1 MSAVLIGLV
10 VGYLVAIP
18 MGKIDFSALS
28 QASLL
33 SVPVPF
39 KLGFSFHADAIIAM
53 IFVYMVST
61 VETIGDATAITN
73 SGIGREAT
81 EKEIVGAVLADSVGS
96 FIGAIFNVLPNTSFG
111 QNVGI
116 VAMTKIVN
124 RFVVATGAVILII
137 AGIFPKVGAL
147 ISLMPSSVLGG
158 ASIVMFSMI
167 VVSGIR
173 LITTDKL
180 TERNAMI
187 VAVSLGLGLGIA
199 YVPGF
204 FEAFPESIQLI
215 FGESKTVLPAILAV
229 ILNIVLP
236 KEEDS
241 VVDEISHSDIYSER
255 LVKA

>member
-1 MSAVLIGLV
+1 M
-10 VGYLVAIP
+10 
-18 MGKIDFSALS
+18 
-28 QASLL
+28 
-33 SVPVPF
+33 
-39 KLGFSFHADAIIAM
+39 
-53 IFVYMVST
+53 
-61 VETIGDATAITN
+61 
-73 SGIGREAT
+73 RE
-81 EKEIVGAVLADSVGS
+81 
-96 FIGAIFNVLPNTSFG
+96 
-111 QNVGI
+111 
-116 VAMTKIVN
+116 
-124 RFVVATGAVILII
+124 
-137 AGIFPKVGAL
+137 
-147 ISLMPSSVLGG
+147 
-158 ASIVMFSMI
+158 I